1 MEAGQEGTET
11 VSVPVDVY
19 LKTKQLYMLPD
30 TPFKES
36 VMRFKYI
43 FAGRY
48 TCPSTEFIIKIEMFV
63 DGKCILSLPLVRT
76 IYEPT
81 GEETDA

>member
-1 MEAGQEGTET
+1 MN
-11 VSVPVDVY
+11 VPVDVY